1 MELRHLLGRL
11 LHLATNPAA
20 NEPARAVSPLPRLSR
35 AELEQVQR
43 LLDIGGISDLM
54 DWARAVQARDPAFTD
69 FSQQV
74 QRLARQGDLAAIGE
88 LCGRMPVA

>member
-1 MELRHLLGRL
+1 M
-11 LHLATNPAA
+11 
-20 NEPARAVSPLPRLSR
+20 PRLSR

-54 DWARAVQARDPAFTD
+54 DWARAVQARDPAFAD

-74 QRLARQGDLAAIGE
+74 QRLARLGDLAAIGK
-88 LCGRMPVA
+88 LCERMPVA

>member
-1 MELRHLLGRL
+1 M
-11 LHLATNPAA
+11 
-20 NEPARAVSPLPRLSR
+20 
-35 AELEQVQR
+35 QR